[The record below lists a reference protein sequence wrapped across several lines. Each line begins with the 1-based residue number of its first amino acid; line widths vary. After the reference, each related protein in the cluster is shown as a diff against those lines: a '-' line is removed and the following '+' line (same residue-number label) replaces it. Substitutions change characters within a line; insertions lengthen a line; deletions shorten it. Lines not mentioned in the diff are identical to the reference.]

1 MNLRFTT
8 TCTRLLP
15 LFAVAALAC
24 GGVKA
29 QTPEQN
35 EVQEA
40 RLALQL
46 AQSKIEALEAKVAR
60 AKEQNGSLG
69 ERLATAADEARTARE
84 NYDKMRLQLEGLGV
98 AALNGPNAQSELQQR
113 LLAALADMRILDQQ
127 RRQLTEA
134 LMNLSEAALSYAKA
148 APNAGEEHQQALNK
162 GLSTAEKALAAAQ
175 NDHTQATGNEGDL
188 QNAKIIS
195 VKDELGI
202 AVLNVGSRQGV
213 HPGMPITIYRQ
224 DKPIARAMIAD
235 VRSSISGVIVQDMV
249 NEKDTIKV
257 GDIGKVETSKS

>member
-1 MNLRFTT
+1 MIPRFTT
-8 TCTRLLP
+8 TCSRLLP

-24 GGVKA
+24 GAWA
-29 QTPEQN
+29 QSAERI

-40 RLALQL
+40 QAALSL
-46 AQSKIEALEAKVAR
+46 AQSKIEALEAKLSR

-69 ERLATAADEARTARE
+69 ERLVTATDEARQARE
-84 NYDKMRLQLEGLGV
+84 SYDKLRLQLEGLGV
-98 AALNGPNAQSELQQR
+98 AALSGNNAQGELQQR
-113 LLAALADMRILDQQ
+113 LLSALSDMRILDQQ
-127 RRQLTEA
+127 RRQLIEA

-162 GLSTAEKALAAAQ
+162 SLSSAEKALAGAQ
-175 NDHTQATGNEGDL
+175 NDRTQATGAEGNL
-188 QNAKIIS
+188 QSAKIIS

-224 DKPIARAMIAD
+224 DKPIARAMVAD

-249 NEKDTIKV
+249 NEKDTVKV
-257 GDIGKVETSKS
+257 GDIGRVETSKS